1 MNGPVVDLEGPSRAD
16 RMDLCV
22 QYAVAARDLP
32 KESALRRWA
41 AAALAGRRETAE
53 LTIRIVG
60 SDESSELNH
69 RFRGKRGPTNVLSFP
84 FEQSPDLGL
93 PLLGDIVLC
102 APLVLA
108 EARQQG
114 KSAEAHWAHL
124 TVHGTLHLLGY
135 DHQTVEQAAVM
146 EGLEVAILGRLG
158 YADPYQ
164 PM

>member
-1 MNGPVVDLEGPSRAD
+1 MI
-16 RMDLCV
+16 DLCV
-22 QYAVAARDLP
+22 QYAVAAQDLP
-32 KESALRRWA
+32 QEPAFRCWVFSVLADRRA
-41 AAALAGRRETAE
+41 TAE
-53 LTIRIVG
+53 LTIRVVG

-84 FEQSPDLGL
+84 FEQSPDLEL

-102 APLVLA
+102 APLVVA
-108 EARQQG
+108 EARRQG
-114 KSAEAHWAHL
+114 KSTEAHWAHL